1 VGAGRLLLIH
11 QTRGKRV
18 GNKKRPQVDSCDP
31 LKQKAKQEQQTQL
44 QNSKDLNGAQG
55 EFLAREMIGSELRSY
70 SPQRTQR
77 ARSFGEEV
85 LRVTQEPARMPA
97 LQRHVGNP
105 QDKRDPKWRRKAAST
120 LGARCGSGVANGGRF
135 G

>member
-1 VGAGRLLLIH
+1 MCSSNYKSYLVHSFSENLVGAGRLLLIH

-44 QNSKDLNGAQG
+44 QSSKDLNGVQG
-55 EFLAREMIGSELRSY
+55 EFL
-70 SPQRTQR
+70 
-77 ARSFGEEV
+77 
-85 LRVTQEPARMPA
+85 
-97 LQRHVGNP
+97 
-105 QDKRDPKWRRKAAST
+105 
-120 LGARCGSGVANGGRF
+120 GR